1 MAYDF
6 GSQTLGIKNPF
17 KTEGKLRSVTGA
29 ILVASGIIPLLMV
42 AGALKETPVYAYT
55 YAILGFVLLAAG
67 CRHLGVG
74 IFQLFRYFV
83 GRSVPTS
90 LAYNRSRSEQDSAQ
104 AEQKVVLYDDNQ
116 LHAMLMGRKNLTFLE
131 PVGWVARLLH
141 SVLPKLTF
149 LPYPLRNLAQEM
161 GSLAISF
168 TAALVSFL
176 IVAFIVSTGLAGE
189 KAQLLAMPVLSLV
202 LLIYLLR
209 LWFSAANAIS
219 NRKNTQ
225 LQKASGV
232 SVPLLITLSILVP
245 VVVGFGLD
253 LVVPL
258 STEELAAAIEKYSI
272 FSAWQNLAI
281 LGFTMVLV
289 VLGILP
295 GLLSR
300 MQGVTPQT
308 EVSEYRENLQE
319 SVHPN
324 EIFINL
330 ENIVLANRRY
340 KEIPNRIYRELDP
353 KLKEQTEGKGSF
365 DGELLIE
372 TQPRL
377 AQEQTSEIKTGQKV
391 LPSLLAQGCVL
402 LAYLFLSLFALDVAD
417 AVSLV
422 RDATLRFTGGS
433 LSEAHVIELFRIISG
448 ALVSFFAW
456 MAFSAAG
463 KILNNASHLFWGEM
477 KFESM
482 LMYVKAEGTFNESK
496 FSTGMSIHDSTRSE
510 NVLVKSSITPWIITT
525 KISSSIF
532 ATSGA
537 SNLETPRFL
546 MGMTKNDD
554 ELKNIVTEIKDF
566 LKNRE
571 SIASITNE
579 ADLQSA
585 SVIHQVNQQT
595 RAHSSDASQGKIT
608 LKDDEEAA
616 GYLRNNSD
624 NESKT

>member
-29 ILVASGIIPLLMV
+29 VLIIGGVIPLLMV
-42 AGALKETPVYAYT
+42 AGALKANPVYAYA

-90 LAYNRSRSEQDSAQ
+90 LAYNRSRSEHDAAQ
-104 AEQKVVLYDDNQ
+104 AEQRVVLYDDKQ
-116 LHAMLMGRKNLTFLE
+116 LHAMLMGRKNATFLE
-131 PVGWVARLLH
+131 PLGWIARLLH
-141 SVLPKLTF
+141 SVFPKLTF
-149 LPYPLRNLAQEM
+149 LPHPLRNLAQEM

-168 TAALVSFL
+168 TAALISFL
-176 IVAFIVSTGLAGE
+176 IVTFIVSTGLAGE
-189 KAQLLAMPVLSLV
+189 KAQLLAMPVLSLA
-202 LLIYLLR
+202 LLIYLLK
-209 LWFSAANAIS
+209 LWFSAGTAIS
-219 NRKNTQ
+219 SRKNTQ

-232 SVPLLITLSILVP
+232 SVPLLIALSILIP

-253 LVVPL
+253 SVIPM
-258 STEELAAAIEKYSI
+258 STEELAATIEKYGV
-272 FSAWQNLAI
+272 FSAWKNLAI

-289 VLGILP
+289 VAGVLP

-300 MQGVTPQT
+300 MHGVTPQT

-353 KLKEQTEGKGSF
+353 KLKEQTDGKGSF

-377 AQEQTSEIKTGQKV
+377 AQEKGSEIKTAQKI
-391 LPSLLAQGCVL
+391 LPSILAQACVL
-402 LAYLFLSLFALDVAD
+402 LGYLFLSLLVLEVAD
-417 AVSLV
+417 AISLV
-422 RDATLRFTGGS
+422 RDATLRFTGGN
-433 LSEAHVIELFRIISG
+433 LSEAHIIALFSIISS
-448 ALVSFFAW
+448 ALMYCFAW

-463 KILNNASHLFWGEM
+463 NILNNASHLFWGEM

-525 KISSSIF
+525 RIYSSIF
-532 ATSGA
+532 ATSGVN
-537 SNLETPRFL
+537 NLETPRFL

-554 ELKNIVTEIKDF
+554 ELKGIVGEIKDF
-566 LKNRE
+566 LKKRE

-595 RAHSSDASQGKIT
+595 RAHSSDANQGKIT
-608 LKDDEEAA
+608 LKEDEDAA
-616 GYLRNNSD
+616 GYLRNNSGEEP
-624 NESKT
+624 NA